1 MDLNN
6 LPIFSL
12 ISKKMSYLN
21 QKQQTIAS
29 NLANADTPGYRAE
42 KVDEPDFSSYLGRT
56 GTTTSGSKIK
66 MATTSPEH
74 IKGGAVLRLGGISSR
89 EAAIHGK
96 EQFSPD
102 GNSVDISEQVMDLAD
117 TQLEYNMATNIY
129 RKQVQLLKTALGRAG
144 G

>member
-1 MDLNN
+1 MDLNQ

-21 QKQQTIAS
+21 RKQESIAQ
-29 NLANADTPGYRAE
+29 NLANSDTPGYRAQM
-42 KVDEPDFSSYLGRT
+42 VDEPDFSSYLSGS

-74 IKGGAVLRLGGISSR
+74 IKGGAVLRLGGVSSR

-117 TQLEYNMATNIY
+117 TQLQYNMATNIY
-129 RKQVQLLKTALGRAG
+129 RKQVQLLKTALGRTG
-144 G
+144 S